1 MIWQIALV
9 FTCQFVR
16 LAVLFVGASMDITK
30 GANYW
35 HGSFRCD
42 VSEIQRDLRW
52 NNKKLTNL
60 GSKDGLTLYSLKGE
74 YSRWIYLRKNTGRK
88 SIVGM
93 IRLLKDIRHGA
104 KVCASF
110 ITKQYR
116 NKGLGQVLYLGAVHQ
131 YGTVKSSGNLGEMSL
146 RIYKKLMKYHK
157 VSVRDWNGRACKFE
171 WPEDKE
177 MPVVNGKKLDDTYYT
192 YNFVVQKHQFT

>member
-1 MIWQIALV
+1 MY
-9 FTCQFVR
+9 
-16 LAVLFVGASMDITK
+16 ITK

-35 HGSFRCD
+35 HGSFKRD

-52 NNKKLTNL
+52 DKKKLTDL

-74 YSRWIYLRKNTGRK
+74 YSRWIYLQQNVGRK

-93 IRLLKDIRHGA
+93 IRLDRNIRFGA
-104 KVCASF
+104 KVRASF

-131 YGTVKSSGNLGEMSL
+131 YDTVKSSSNLGEMSL

-157 VSVRDWNGRACKFE
+157 VSVRDWNGRQCKFE

-177 MPVVNGKKLDDTYYT
+177 MPFVNGKKLDETFHT
-192 YNFVVQKHQFT
+192 FNFVVQKHKSA